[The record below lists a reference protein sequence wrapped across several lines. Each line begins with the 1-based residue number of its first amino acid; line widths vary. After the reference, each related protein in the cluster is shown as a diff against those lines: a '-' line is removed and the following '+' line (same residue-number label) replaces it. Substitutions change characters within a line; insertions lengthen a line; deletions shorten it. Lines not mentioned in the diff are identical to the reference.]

1 MYPLDRGVGWYA
13 EAADLV
19 QKCSL
24 LEPHP
29 AEMPSREIGWAKTIQ
44 IIGGRSAYKVVED
57 AS

>member
-1 MYPLDRGVGWYA
+1 MCPLDRGVGWHA
-13 EAADLV
+13 EEADLV

-29 AEMPSREIGWAKTIQ
+29 AEMTFREIGREKTIQ